1 MPEGPPPG
9 VQKDDED
16 DSDDDIPMPE
26 GPPPN
31 GVSVAIVNGPDHI
44 LNIKTTAQLGSS
56 SFPNQTHILTPSI
69 QMPPSGIVHLP
80 PVYDS
85 SAPPLPPPPG
95 FPASPSIVPPPPPP
109 PPGFPTGPSP
119 VLHAF
124 PNFPPQHLPPPP
136 PGFPSRS
143 MPPPPPGF
151 FPRQQSVSAM
161 QDPLSS
167 IPHQTFQAHRDGRST
182 IPSFTLPVSAS
193 HASSNVNVA
202 AATLSAE
209 PQLRDLKKEA
219 TAFVPTSVKRK
230 KAGGNTQSTSKI
242 NAAPTLGP
250 GIDPGDPEAVVGP
263 SRPDLLT
270 TLKNQFGPAP
280 MVESG
285 TSKQKDDYEKF
296 VEEMGDILHS

>member
-9 VQKDDED
+9 VQRDDGD

-31 GVSVAIVNGPDHI
+31 GVSIAIVNGSDHI
-44 LNIKTTAQLGSS
+44 LNINNYTAQLGSS
-56 SFPNQTHILTPSI
+56 SFPNQIPILTPSI
-69 QMPPSGIVHLP
+69 QPPPSGIVHLP

-85 SAPPLPPPPG
+85 SAPPLPPPP
-95 FPASPSIVPPPPPP
+95 P
-109 PPGFPTGPSP
+109 PPGFPTGPP
-119 VLHAF
+119 PLPHAF

-167 IPHQTFQAHRDGRST
+167 IPHQTFQAHRDGRSA
-182 IPSFTLPVSAS
+182 IPSFTLPVSAG

-250 GIDPGDPEAVVGP
+250 GIDPGDSEAVVVP

-280 MVESG
+280 IVESG
-285 TSKQKDDYEKF
+285 TTKAKDDYEKF
-296 VEEMGDILHS
+296 VEEMGDILR